1 MGDVNEYRQIV
12 EKVITDIGAIL
23 TSTPELARNV
33 ILDRSSDNYLIL
45 TQGWENRRRINHA
58 GIHLQI
64 INGKIWI
71 QEDNTDLNIARE
83 LELAGV
89 PKSDIVLGFHP
100 PDIRPYTD
108 YAAA

>member
-45 TQGWENRRRINHA
+45 TQGWENRRRIN
-58 GIHLQI
+58 QPVF
-64 INGKIWI
+64 
-71 QEDNTDLNIARE
+71 TF
-83 LELAGV
+83 
-89 PKSDIVLGFHP
+89 KSSTAKSGFRRTTP
-100 PDIRPYTD
+100 T
-108 YAAA
+108 